1 MTSHQISMALPTT
14 SAPEST
20 PSVLSATRTELQ
32 PSQHQP
38 APFSKLLHAM
48 DDKPQ
53 GTPVR
58 ENGDSAS
65 DAVPSKA
72 RNTSSPQGTAARR
85 TERRSSPVGSDSP
98 EQENHESQSAQD
110 EKPLQ
115 AAVHFL
121 LATLWQSLPHT
132 EHDPAMHGEESSRIP
147 VTPMDGGLLQGSARQ
162 GLQQLLATLADRFQ
176 KDSASPLHRLGQ
188 TGLPRLQETGLLR
201 FGEVFDGEEARALRL
216 LSRELA
222 VRPLQDAV
230 RPASAD
236 QFQELIA
243 HAADMD
249 NVFSPQASARGQGDT
264 NGMSNL
270 TDTNMQLADWLPAL
284 KEVKPLQ
291 QLGDAFMATQS
302 PVMPDLHDL
311 GMRLLAAVPEV
322 GGAASWQNR
331 MAAALPWEGGM
342 SAALP
347 VPIQNIA
354 WLSGPQGGIQG
365 LQLQTH
371 IAQLGDVMVRIDM
384 LDGIRRIQLSADNL
398 ASAHALSLSAPR
410 LEQQLAQAGLQD
422 VRVQVG
428 INSHSSFASFGQHGA
443 ADQGRH
449 GQGGGVAD
457 LGIALHEAAGG
468 ALEQISPQISLT
480 GPHAVNLLA

>member
-1 MTSHQISMALPTT
+1 MTSNQVSMALPTA

-20 PSVLSATRTELQ
+20 PSALSATRTET
-32 PSQHQP
+32 PSSHHQP

-53 GTPVR
+53 GAPVR
-58 ENGDSAS
+58 DNGDSAS
-65 DAVPSKA
+65 DAAPSKA

-85 TERRSSPVGSDSP
+85 TERRNNAVGSDSP
-98 EQENHESQSAQD
+98 EQENHEPQMARD

-121 LATLWQSLPHT
+121 IAALWQSLPGT
-132 EHDPAMHGEESSRIP
+132 EHDPAMHGEESSRFP
-147 VTPMDGGLLQGSARQ
+147 MAPMDGGLLRGSARQ
-162 GLQQLLATLADRFQ
+162 GLQQFLATLVDRFPQ
-176 KDSASPLHRLGQ
+176 GVASPIPGQGQNGLSRL
-188 TGLPRLQETGLLR
+188 
-201 FGEVFDGEEARALRL
+201 GEVFDGEGAEALRM
-216 LSRELA
+216 LSQDIA

-230 RPASAD
+230 HPASAD
-236 QFQELIA
+236 QFQELTA

-249 NVFSPQASARGQGDT
+249 SIFSPQASARDQGDT

-270 TDTNMQLADWLPAL
+270 ADTNMQLADWLPML
-284 KEVKPLQ
+284 KEAKPLQ
-291 QLGDAFMATQS
+291 QLGDVFMATQP

-311 GMRLLAAVPEV
+311 GMRLLAAVPEM

-347 VPIQNIA
+347 IPIQNIA

-449 GQGGGVAD
+449 GQGGGVVD
-457 LGIALHEAAGG
+457 LGIALQEAAGG
-468 ALEQISPQISLT
+468 VLEQISSQISLA